1 MKNKYIKTALKQKRK
16 IGNTRSTTEQ
26 NETNRSKTKK
36 LKLQM
41 FENTDAGT
49 HRNIDARRSDIN
61 HKSIQTNQNHHNK
74 ESQQKQ
80 KSVYRCLKK
89 KKRR

>member
-1 MKNKYIKTALKQKRK
+1 
-16 IGNTRSTTEQ
+16 
-26 NETNRSKTKK
+26 
-36 LKLQM
+36 M

-74 ESQQKQ
+74 KSQQKQ
-80 KSVYRCLKK
+80 KTVYRCLKK
-89 KKRR
+89 KNDADKY